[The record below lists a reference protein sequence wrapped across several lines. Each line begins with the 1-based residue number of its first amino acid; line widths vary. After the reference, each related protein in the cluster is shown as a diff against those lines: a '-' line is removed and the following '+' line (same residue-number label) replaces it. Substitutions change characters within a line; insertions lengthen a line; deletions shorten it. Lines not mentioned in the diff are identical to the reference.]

1 MNHIEIYT
9 KNWCPYCH
17 AAKALLNDEGLA
29 FEDIDVTDDGQR
41 EQEMVRRSKRR
52 TVPQIFIGGV
62 HVGGFDDLH
71 ALQVNGELDRVVGM
85 KQLDGLDV

>member
-17 AAKALLNDEGLA
+17 AAKALLNDEGLS
-29 FEDIDVTDDGQR
+29 FEEIDVTDDHGR
-41 EQEMVRRSKRR
+41 EQEMVSRSERR
-52 TVPQIFIGGV
+52 TVPQIFIGDV

-71 ALQVNGELDRVVGM
+71 ALQVSGELDRVV
-85 KQLDGLDV
+85 VTERVEA

>member
-17 AAKALLNDEGLA
+17 AAKALLNDASLA
-29 FEDIDVTDDGQR
+29 FNEIDVTDDATR
-41 EQEMVRRSKRR
+41 EDEMVSRSKRR

-62 HVGGFDDLH
+62 HVGGFDDLQ
-71 ALQVNGELDRVVGM
+71 ALQVDGELCPMIVG
-85 KQLDGLDV
+85 QPVEV